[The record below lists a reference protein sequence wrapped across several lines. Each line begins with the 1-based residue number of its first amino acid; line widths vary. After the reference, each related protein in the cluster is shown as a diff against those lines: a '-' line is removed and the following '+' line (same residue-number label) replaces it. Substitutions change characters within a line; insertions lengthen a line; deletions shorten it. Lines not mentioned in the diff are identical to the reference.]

1 MRRFDHSLLIKLFAG
16 NRAFQDETMS
26 LYNGTITLVDATVSM
41 LAELFPTL
49 GIDGADSKQ
58 IRLEIFHFN
67 FIL

>member
-1 MRRFDHSLLIKLFAG
+1 
-16 NRAFQDETMS
+16 MS